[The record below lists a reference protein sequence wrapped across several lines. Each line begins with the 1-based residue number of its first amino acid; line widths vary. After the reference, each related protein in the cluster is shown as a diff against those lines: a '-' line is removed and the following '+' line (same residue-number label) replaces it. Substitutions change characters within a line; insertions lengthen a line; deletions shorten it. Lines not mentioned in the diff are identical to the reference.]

1 MKDFSCS
8 VPIHRLANE
17 QFLIS
22 FLALPCFIDLLS
34 QFVLAVYD
42 VVISTWCHRILMK
55 RNDTNL
61 GNIRSMR
68 LSMSVVAG
76 FIVFFV
82 LSFPTSAVLASTQS
96 SISEVQRLLSL
107 ANSSLLN
114 GNLDSSINSLH
125 ESLNIVQELKADED
139 GADSDNNNSDVLN
152 DSEGIGD
159 RGNFNSD
166 DIWDSNGIG
175 DNTEGSIVDD
185 NVERSQ
191 RCIEN
196 AKPGEVCALS

>member
-1 MKDFSCS
+1 MKGFSCS

-17 QFLIS
+17 QLLIS
-22 FLALPCFIDLLS
+22 FLALPCFIDLLL
-34 QFVLAVYD
+34 QFVLAVYE
-42 VVISTWCHRILMK
+42 VVINTCCHRILMK
-55 RNDTNL
+55 RNDTNF
-61 GNIRSMR
+61 GNTRSMR
-68 LSMSVVAG
+68 LSMSVVTG

-82 LSFPTSAVLASTQS
+82 LFFPTSAVLASTQS

-125 ESLNIVQELKADED
+125 ESLNIVQQLIADED

-152 DSEGIGD
+152 DSEGRED
-159 RGNFNSD
+159 RGDFNSD
-166 DIWDSNGIG
+166 DIWERNEIG
-175 DNTEGSIVDD
+175 DNIEGSMVDD

>member
-1 MKDFSCS
+1 
-8 VPIHRLANE
+8 
-17 QFLIS
+17 
-22 FLALPCFIDLLS
+22 
-34 QFVLAVYD
+34 
-42 VVISTWCHRILMK
+42 MK

-61 GNIRSMR
+61 GNTRGMR

-76 FIVFFV
+76 SIVFFV

-159 RGNFNSD
+159 RGDFNSD
-166 DIWDSNGIG
+166 DIGDSNGIG

>member
-1 MKDFSCS
+1 M
-8 VPIHRLANE
+8 
-17 QFLIS
+17 
-22 FLALPCFIDLLS
+22 DLLS

-55 RNDTNL
+55 HNL
-61 GNIRSMR
+61 RGNTRSMR
-68 LSMSVVAG
+68 LSMSVAG
-76 FIVFFV
+76 SIVFFV
-82 LSFPTSAVLASTQS
+82 LFFSTSAVLASTQS

-107 ANSSLLN
+107 ANSSLLE
-114 GNLDSSINSLH
+114 GNFDSSINSLH

-139 GADSDNNNSDVLN
+139 GAGSDNNNTDILN
-152 DSEGIGD
+152 DSEGREDIGD
-159 RGNFNSD
+159 FNSD
-166 DIWDSNGIG
+166 DIWGSNEIG
-175 DNTEGSIVDD
+175 ENIEGSIVDD

>member
-1 MKDFSCS
+1 MNHAFVLSFSLL
-8 VPIHRLANE
+8 R
-17 QFLIS
+17 
-22 FLALPCFIDLLS
+22 DLS
-34 QFVLAVYD
+34 HVLAVYD
-42 VVISTWCHRILMK
+42 VVICTWCHRFLMK
-55 RNDTNL
+55 RNDSHLL
-61 GNIRSMR
+61 GNTRSMR
-68 LSMSVVAG
+68 LSMSMAG

-82 LSFPTSAVLASTQS
+82 LFFPTSAVLASTQS

-107 ANSSLLN
+107 ANSSLLE

-139 GADSDNNNSDVLN
+139 GADSNNNKSDVLN
-152 DSEGIGD
+152 DSERRGD
-159 RGNFNSD
+159 RADFNSD
-166 DIWDSNGIG
+166 DIRDSNEIG
-175 DNTEGSIVDD
+175 DNIEGSIVDD

>member
-1 MKDFSCS
+1 MKGFSCS
-8 VPIHRLANE
+8 VSIHRLANE

-22 FLALPCFIDLLS
+22 FLALPCFNDLLS

-61 GNIRSMR
+61 RGNTRSLR
-68 LSMSVVAG
+68 LSMSVAG
-76 FIVFFV
+76 SIVFFV
-82 LSFPTSAVLASTQS
+82 LFSPTSAVLASTQS

-107 ANSSLLN
+107 ANSSLLE

-125 ESLNIVQELKADED
+125 ESLNIVQELKSDED
-139 GADSDNNNSDVLN
+139 GAGSDNNNTDVLN
-152 DSEGIGD
+152 DSEGRGDIGD
-159 RGNFNSD
+159 FNSD
-166 DIWDSNGIG
+166 DIWGSNENG
-175 DNTEGSIVDD
+175 DNIEGSIGDD